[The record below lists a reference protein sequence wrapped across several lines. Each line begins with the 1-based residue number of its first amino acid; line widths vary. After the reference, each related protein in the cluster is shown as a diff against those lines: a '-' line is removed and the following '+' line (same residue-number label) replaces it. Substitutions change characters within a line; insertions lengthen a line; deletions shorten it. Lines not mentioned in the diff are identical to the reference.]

1 MLTGPW
7 EDYSGHP
14 SLFVVHLLSCVWLSA
29 TPWAAALQAPL
40 SSTVSRSLLK
50 FMPTELVM
58 LSNHLSLHRPLILL
72 PSPFVSH
79 QSPLSMGFSR
89 HRILEWAAAS
99 FSKGFS
105 QPRDWTRV
113 SCDFLQED
121 SLLLSHQGS
130 PYLSLVIFIYRMR
143 RMKLIFQSCC
153 NVKWNNFCQILSRSP

>member
-29 TPWAAALQAPL
+29 TPWTAALQAPL

-50 FMPTELVM
+50 FMPIELVM
-58 LSNHLSLHRPLILL
+58 LSNHPSLRRPLILL
-72 PSPFVSH
+72 PPPFVSH
-79 QSPLSMGFSR
+79 QSPLSMEFSR

-99 FSKGFS
+99 FSRGFS

-113 SCDFLQED
+113 SCDSCVAGRFFTAESSGKPLSESSYLYLQNEED
-121 SLLLSHQGS
+121 EAYIPELLQ
-130 PYLSLVIFIYRMR
+130 
-143 RMKLIFQSCC
+143 C
-153 NVKWNNFCQILSRSP
+153 